1 MNNTYRLVVFDWE
14 GTLGDTLGKLIA
26 LLKTESKQMGLNEVD
41 EQLARHYLMM
51 GLNVALK
58 KIFPTIT
65 TQQERELCQKVVL
78 CHAAKSKTVYL
89 IPGARRIVEV
99 LYNNGYDIAIAT
111 NKSHQSLQRDL
122 VHSQLVKFI
131 TTTRSASQV
140 PAKPCPQM
148 LEEIMGF
155 CQASASETLMI
166 GDTVSDVSMAGALDV
181 KSFGVNFYH
190 QEDEIKKLYDEGAEK
205 VFEDYQ
211 DLAEELDLKNY

>member
-26 LLKTESKQMGLNEVD
+26 LLKKESQQMGLNAVD
-41 EQLARHYLMM
+41 EQLARRYLML

-58 KIFPTIT
+58 KIFPSISL
-65 TQQERELCQKVVL
+65 QQEKDLCQKLVL

-89 IPGARRIVEV
+89 IPGARRIVEAF
-99 LYNNGYDIAIAT
+99 YNSGYDIAIAT

-122 VHSQLVKFI
+122 INSELNQYI
-131 TTTRSASQV
+131 TITRSASQV

-148 LEEIMGF
+148 LEEIMAF
-155 CQASASETLMI
+155 CDVSASETLMI
-166 GDTVSDVSMAGALDV
+166 GDTTSDVSMAGMLDV
-181 KSFGVNFYH
+181 KSFGVNFYN
-190 QEDEIKKLYDEGAEK
+190 QADEIQKLYDEGADK

-211 DLAEELDLKNY
+211 EMALELNLKFF